1 MNNYRLKMDWNKRF
15 LFMLLMIMTFISGS
29 DLLAQVEGVTGRSD
43 HITGQVFDQQGE
55 PLVGVAVYEKKS
67 PKNGTMTDL
76 DGKFT
81 LPAKGGI
88 DFFLCRLYPAGSYL
102 GWETDEDSHA

>member
-43 HITGQVFDQQGE
+43 HITGQVFD
-55 PLVGVAVYEKKS
+55 
-67 PKNGTMTDL
+67 
-76 DGKFT
+76 
-81 LPAKGGI
+81 
-88 DFFLCRLYPAGSYL
+88 
-102 GWETDEDSHA
+102 

>member
-67 PKNGTMTDL
+67 PKNGPIWTANL
-76 DGKFT
+76 
-81 LPAKGGI
+81 
-88 DFFLCRLYPAGSYL
+88 LCRQKVTRK
-102 GWETDEDSHA
+102 WH